1 MKAPVI
7 TVKKLS
13 TFQGHDGI
21 GVNADIFID
30 GVYVGHFYDEARG
43 GEPDFDFA
51 YNDSDP
57 SVRARA
63 QAKFANLEA
72 YAKDQPEIDLNA
84 DRKFDNKPM
93 MHKAIAIDLID
104 YAINDAIEAREKKKA
119 NNRLNKDK
127 MRTIMWGNPKDTS
140 HYRYVQ
146 WKGHTLA
153 DIAARPNGVDILQSQ
168 VDRIKYDMPVGEE
181 FLNAD
186 ILTKL
191 GVKL

>member
-43 GEPDFDFA
+43 GEPEFDYA
-51 YNDSDP
+51 YSQADP

-63 QAKFANLEA
+63 QAKFADLEA
-72 YAKDQPEIDLNA
+72 YAKEQPEIDLNA
-84 DRKFDNKPM
+84 DRKFDDKPM
-93 MHKAIAIDLID
+93 MHKATAIDLID
-104 YAINDAIEAREKKKA
+104 YAINDAIEVREKRKA
-119 NNRLNKDK
+119 DSRLNRNK
-127 MRTIMWGNPKDTS
+127 MRSIMWGNPKDTS
-140 HYRYVQ
+140 HYHYVQ

-153 DIAARPNGVDILQSQ
+153 EIALRPNGVATLQSQ
-168 VDRIKYDMPVGEE
+168 VDRIKRDMPAGEE